1 MTKQQVWNA
10 LQRGLGSGFLAVR
23 ENPERYRDLVVRAC
37 GRNLSFDTQCEGTR
51 AWYVYQLVC
60 CYPDREAFRDMAVRR
75 LREKKPD
82 GSWDY
87 AHYSE
92 LLTLFA
98 ADGDALAEAALWE
111 KYEQLLAQLRTFR
124 RSCMAMSRAR
134 DSFETICV
142 ALSGNEA
149 HYARIAADIGG
160 LFLIGRQYDAWDF
173 LWLYHSRPRGVNA
186 ALRRSAASY
195 DPLRAYFASF
205 DALEQERK
213 RRRAEAIVR
222 EEPEGGRRLS
232 VWLDRH
238 APEQA
243 KARAEAYLAEAEP
256 EARAAALEA
265 FSVCPYPLDP
275 GPILA
280 DAESA
285 FPALRA
291 AAWDALSRLRA
302 PEVRSFAQAHL
313 DKNKEAALFVLIR
326 NYQPEDLAFWNRYL
340 QGLRI
345 DYASESGWHGIHLAL
360 LELFEKKSGVE
371 QPPKALLPLLYESTL
386 CSCCRQRIVQ
396 HMRSRR
402 MISAGIWEALQHDSS
417 DEIRAI
423 AEDHFRR
430 IKAGG

>member
-1 MTKQQVWNA
+1 MTKQQVWHA
-10 LQRGLGSGFLAVR
+10 IQRGLGSGFLAVR
-23 ENPERYRDLVVRAC
+23 ENPERYRDLVMRAC

-60 CYPDREAFRDMAVRR
+60 CFSDREAFRDLAVRR

-111 KYEQLLAQLRTFR
+111 KFEQLLAKLHTFR
-124 RSCMAMSRAR
+124 RSCLAKSRAS
-134 DSFETICV
+134 DSFEPSRT
-142 ALSGNEA
+142 ALSGNAEY
-149 HYARIAADIGG
+149 YARIAADIGG
-160 LFLIGRQYDAWDF
+160 LFLIGRQYDAWVF
-173 LWLYHSRPRGVNA
+173 LWLYHSRPHGLNA
-186 ALRRSAASY
+186 ALRRSAASSEA
-195 DPLRAYFASF
+195 LQAYFASF
-205 DALEQERK
+205 DAVEQEQK
-213 RRRAEAIVR
+213 RFRSEIKVR
-222 EEPEGGRRLS
+222 QEPEGGRRLS
-232 VWLDRH
+232 VWLDRR

-291 AAWDALSRLRA
+291 SAWDALSRLRA

-313 DKNKEAALFVLIR
+313 DKSREAVLYVLIR
-326 NYQPEDLAFWNRYL
+326 NYQPEDLEFWNRYL
-340 QGLRI
+340 QALRI
-345 DYASESGWHGIHLAL
+345 DCASESGWHGTHLAL

-386 CSCCRQRIVQ
+386 CSCCRKRIVQ

-402 MISAGIWEALQHDSS
+402 MISAGMWEALRHDSS

-430 IKAGG
+430 TKAGG

>member
-1 MTKQQVWNA
+1 MTKQQVWHA
-10 LQRGLGSGFLAVR
+10 IQRGLGSGFLAVR
-23 ENPERYRDLVVRAC
+23 ENPERYRDLVMRAC

-60 CYPDREAFRDMAVRR
+60 CFADREAFRDLAVRR

-87 AHYSE
+87 AHFSE
-92 LLTLFA
+92 LLTLFT

-111 KYEQLLAQLRTFR
+111 KYEQLLAQLHTFR
-124 RSCMAMSRAR
+124 RSCMAKSRTS

-142 ALSGNEA
+142 ALSGNAES
-149 HYARIAADIGG
+149 YARIAADIGG
-160 LFLIGRQYDAWDF
+160 LFLLGRQYDAWDF
-173 LWLYHSRPRGVNA
+173 LWLYHSRSHGLNA
-186 ALRRSAASY
+186 ALRRSAASSEA
-195 DPLRAYFASF
+195 LQAYFASF
-205 DALEQERK
+205 DAMEQEQK
-213 RRRAEAIVR
+213 RFRSEIKVQ
-222 EEPEGGRRLS
+222 EPDGGRRLS
-232 VWLDRH
+232 VWLYRR

-243 KARAEAYLAEAEP
+243 EARAEAYLAEAEP

-275 GPILA
+275 RPILA

-313 DKNKEAALFVLIR
+313 DKSREAVLYVLIR
-326 NYQPEDLAFWNRYL
+326 NYQPEDLEFWNRYL
-340 QGLRI
+340 QALRI
-345 DYASESGWHGIHLAL
+345 DCASESGWHGIHLAL

-386 CSCCRQRIVQ
+386 CSCCRKRIVQ

-402 MISAGIWEALQHDSS
+402 MISAGMWEALRHDSS

-423 AEDHFRR
+423 AEDHFCRTR
-430 IKAGG
+430 ARG

>member
-98 ADGDALAEAALWE
+98 ADGDELAEAALWE

-124 RSCMAMSRAR
+124 RSCLAKSRAS
-134 DSFETICV
+134 DSFETICI
-142 ALSGNEA
+142 ALSGNAEY
-149 HYARIAADIGG
+149 YARIAADIGG
-160 LFLIGRQYDAWDF
+160 LFLIGRQYDAWVF

-186 ALRRSAASY
+186 ALRRSAASSEA
-195 DPLRAYFASF
+195 LQAYFASF
-205 DALEQERK
+205 DAVEQEQK
-213 RRRAEAIVR
+213 RFRSEIKVR
-222 EEPEGGRRLS
+222 QEPEGGRRLS
-232 VWLDRH
+232 VWLDRR

-265 FSVCPYPLDP
+265 FSGCPYPLDP

-340 QGLRI
+340 QALRI
-345 DYASESGWHGIHLAL
+345 DCASESGWHGTHLAL

-402 MISAGIWEALQHDSS
+402 MISAGMWEALRHDSS

-430 IKAGG
+430 TKAGG

>member
-60 CYPDREAFRDMAVRR
+60 CFSDREAFRDLAVRR

-87 AHYSE
+87 AHFSE

-111 KYEQLLAQLRTFR
+111 KFEQLLAKLHTFR
-124 RSCMAMSRAR
+124 RSCLAKSRAR

-142 ALSGNEA
+142 ALSENAES
-149 HYARIAADIGG
+149 YARIAADIGG
-160 LFLIGRQYDAWDF
+160 LFLLGRQYDAWDF
-173 LWLYHSRPRGVNA
+173 LWLYHSKPRGVDA
-186 ALRRSAASY
+186 ALRRSAASSEA
-195 DPLRAYFASF
+195 LQAYFASF
-205 DALEQERK
+205 DAMEQEQK
-213 RRRAEAIVR
+213 RFRSEIKVQ
-222 EEPEGGRRLS
+222 EPDGGRRLS
-232 VWLDRH
+232 VWLYRR

-243 KARAEAYLAEAEP
+243 EARAEAYLAEAEP

-275 GPILA
+275 RPILA
-280 DAESA
+280 DAESE

-313 DKNKEAALFVLIR
+313 DKSKEAVLYVLIR
-326 NYQPEDLAFWNRYL
+326 NYQPEDLEFWNRYL
-340 QGLRI
+340 QALRI
-345 DYASESGWHGIHLAL
+345 DCASESGWHGIHLAL
-360 LELFEKKSGVE
+360 LELFEKDSGVE

-386 CSCCRQRIVQ
+386 CSCCRKRIVQ

-402 MISAGIWEALQHDSS
+402 MISAGMWEALQHDSS

-430 IKAGG
+430 IKASG

>member
-60 CYPDREAFRDMAVRR
+60 CFSDREAFRDLAVRR

-87 AHYSE
+87 AHFSE

-111 KYEQLLAQLRTFR
+111 KFEQLLAKLHTFR
-124 RSCMAMSRAR
+124 RSCLAKSRAR

-142 ALSGNEA
+142 ALSENAES
-149 HYARIAADIGG
+149 YARIAADIGG
-160 LFLIGRQYDAWDF
+160 LFLLGRQYDAWDF
-173 LWLYHSRPRGVNA
+173 LWLYHSKPRGVDA
-186 ALRRSAASY
+186 ALRRSAASSEA
-195 DPLRAYFASF
+195 LQAYFASF
-205 DALEQERK
+205 DAMEQEQK
-213 RRRAEAIVR
+213 RFRSEIKVQ
-222 EEPEGGRRLS
+222 EPDGGRRLS
-232 VWLDRH
+232 VWLYRR

-280 DAESA
+280 DAESE

-313 DKNKEAALFVLIR
+313 DKSKEAVLYVLIR
-326 NYQPEDLAFWNRYL
+326 NYQPEDLEFWNRYL
-340 QGLRI
+340 QALRI
-345 DYASESGWHGIHLAL
+345 DCASESGWHGIHLAL
-360 LELFEKKSGVE
+360 LELFEKDSGVE

-386 CSCCRQRIVQ
+386 CSCCRKRIVQ

-402 MISAGIWEALQHDSS
+402 MISAGMWEALQHDSS

-430 IKAGG
+430 TRARG

>member
-60 CYPDREAFRDMAVRR
+60 CFSDREAFRDLAVRR

-111 KYEQLLAQLRTFR
+111 KFEQLLAKLHTFR
-124 RSCMAMSRAR
+124 RSCLAKSRAR

-142 ALSGNEA
+142 ALSENAES
-149 HYARIAADIGG
+149 YARIAADIGG
-160 LFLIGRQYDAWDF
+160 LFLLGRQYDAWDF
-173 LWLYHSRPRGVNA
+173 LWLYHSKPRGVNA
-186 ALRRSAASY
+186 ALRRSAASSEA
-195 DPLRAYFASF
+195 LQAYFASF
-205 DALEQERK
+205 DAMEQEQK
-213 RRRAEAIVR
+213 RFRSEIKVQ
-222 EEPEGGRRLS
+222 EPDGGRRLS
-232 VWLDRH
+232 VWLYRR

-243 KARAEAYLAEAEP
+243 EARAEAYLAEAEP

-275 GPILA
+275 RPILA
-280 DAESA
+280 DAESE

-313 DKNKEAALFVLIR
+313 DKSKEAVLYVLIR
-326 NYQPEDLAFWNRYL
+326 NYQPEDLEFWNRYL
-340 QGLRI
+340 QALRI
-345 DYASESGWHGIHLAL
+345 DCASESGWHGIHLAL
-360 LELFEKKSGVE
+360 LELFEKDSGVE

-386 CSCCRQRIVQ
+386 CSCCRKRIVQ

-402 MISAGIWEALQHDSS
+402 MISAGMWEALQHDSS

-430 IKAGG
+430 IKASG